1 MFKSTTLPGCAL
13 PTTPPETSGDPPE
26 ALRTVLFDLDG
37 TLADTAPDL
46 AYALNQVLAEQGHEG
61 LALERVRPL
70 VSLGGRAM
78 VELACGLPREAPGF
92 EALYLRFLSL
102 YQENLAT
109 RTKLF
114 PEMEAVLAH
123 LEAKQMNWG
132 IVTNKVAFLTVP
144 LVQALGLADRAAC
157 VVSGDSTPRQKPHPD
172 PLLLACEQTGSHPRQ
187 CLYVGDAPRDI
198 VAGQRAGMRTLVA
211 LFGYIPA
218 GEDPL
223 QWGADGTITTP
234 LELIQWLD
242 AQREPS
248 MAHR

>member
-1 MFKSTTLPGCAL
+1 MFKSTTLPGCAR
-13 PTTPPETSGDPPE
+13 PRTVPKTRGTPSD

-46 AYALNQVLAEQGHEG
+46 AYALNQVLAEQGQEG
-61 LALERVRPL
+61 LPVERVRPL
-70 VSLGGRAM
+70 ISLGGRAL
-78 VELACGLPREAPGF
+78 VELGCGLPREAPSF

-109 RTKLF
+109 RTELF

-123 LEAKQMNWG
+123 IEAEHMNWG

-157 VVSGDSTPRQKPHPD
+157 VISGDSTPRPKPHPD

-198 VAGQRAGMRTLVA
+198 VAGRRARIRTLVA
-211 LFGYIPA
+211 LFGYIPT

-223 QWGADGTITTP
+223 QWGADGAITTP
-234 LELIQWLD
+234 IELIRWLD
-242 AQREPS
+242 AARASSTQ
-248 MAHR
+248 HR

>member
-13 PTTPPETSGDPPE
+13 PMTPPETGGELSKP
-26 ALRTVLFDLDG
+26 LRTVLFDLDG

-46 AYALNQVLAEQGHEG
+46 AYALNQVLTEQGQHG
-61 LALERVRPL
+61 LPLERVRPL

-78 VELACGLPREAPGF
+78 VELACGIPREAPSF

-102 YQENLAT
+102 YQENLAA
-109 RTKLF
+109 RTELF
-114 PEMEAVLAH
+114 PEMETVLAH
-123 LEAKQMNWG
+123 IEAKQMNWG

-144 LVQALGLADRAAC
+144 LVQSLGLADRAAC

-172 PLLLACEQTGSHPRQ
+172 PLLLACEQTGSHPQQ

-198 VAGQRAGMRTLVA
+198 VAGRRAGMCTLVA
-211 LFGYIPA
+211 LFGYIPS

-234 LELIQWLD
+234 IDLIQWLD
-242 AQREPS
+242 AKNKSS
-248 MAHR
+248 MKRR